1 MLENHFAILLDSNVD
16 IEKFAIGINSIFVA
30 RGENAKI
37 EVNEIVEKYNSEL
50 KNYLL
55 MALKLRIN

>member
-16 IEKFAIGINSIFVA
+16 IEKFATGINSIFVA
-30 RGENAKI
+30 RGENTKI

-50 KNYLL
+50 K
-55 MALKLRIN
+55 KLFI